1 MPRPLVATVPAPTG
15 GGLRP
20 RRSPCQPASRAQ
32 VPAPLPTSGL
42 PALRVPGDQP
52 LEIVC
57 LKAETLATRGM
68 SPNWPQVT
76 GGFGP
81 PSQLEAYERSPGPPE
96 QLRDLQRG
104 VISPLARYPSQG
116 TAIWTWHTAPG
127 QYEDNPRPPWGRGTN
142 EFQRQRK
149 RPTDRQTPQ
158 GRGKRSRL
166 EEGKEQRE
174 KSQGFRA
181 FFVGL

>member
-1 MPRPLVATVPAPTG
+1 MCAYP
-15 GGLRP
+15 
-20 RRSPCQPASRAQ
+20 
-32 VPAPLPTSGL
+32 
-42 PALRVPGDQP
+42 LRVPNTAGKPSDALTFPWPFQARQRAKRLRLVFSAP
-52 LEIVC
+52 
-57 LKAETLATRGM
+57 GM